1 MNKWQSMVKE
11 FHDAALATVNVRPT
25 VISVPDQILR
35 HQLIDEELCELEN
48 AMAKE
53 DIVEIADA
61 IGDLLYVVL
70 GTAVSHGI
78 DIDPIFHEIHRS
90 NMTKFI
96 DGHRRSDG
104 KWIKGPSYTPANLLP
119 ILQRQG

>member
-11 FHDAALATVNVRPT
+11 FQQLALQEPRDKPS
-25 VISVPDQILR
+25 VISFNGMDLNAK
-35 HQLIDEELCELEN
+35 LIGEELEEYLEAN
-48 AMAKE
+48 
-53 DIVEIADA
+53 DIVGIADA

-70 GTAVSHGI
+70 GAACQHGI

-96 DGHRRSDG
+96 DGHRRADG